1 MPRCSVSGFHFP
13 GERVHFFAV
22 RIAIVTQ
29 GRIQLLELAREL
41 QTLGHDVHVYSTISP
56 KRIKAKGISSDKHHR
71 ILRPGYLWSLLETRG
86 PASWRRFVDPM
97 IQKRADRAAARSL
110 AQCDLLIGTAGLCVR
125 TLAKARKRYGA
136 RILLECSVH
145 HVLAHKAALEEI
157 PNSPRPAVSH
167 FDLKR
172 ELWCYQFADVL
183 VTPTRNAANS
193 YTERGIDREKVFWN
207 LPGAELGMFYPT
219 RRPHLESPTI
229 LYVGRWSVRKGCNV
243 LAHAVEGQNWRL
255 IHVGPRGDATIPK
268 LKRFEQRD
276 SRPKEE
282 MQEVYRAA
290 HIIVY
295 PSFDDCVAAPQI
307 RGVATGL
314 PLVCTNRS
322 GGDDLREFLVSPDWI
337 TNVPAGDVVALQEG
351 IKKGLAMAETQKTV
365 RVLLGENRDDLS
377 WRAYGERYNAELQ
390 RRFPGLF
397 LPRD

>member
-1 MPRCSVSGFHFP
+1 M
-13 GERVHFFAV
+13 

-86 PASWRRFVDPM
+86 PVSWRRFVDPM